1 MQQKLA
7 VLTGVLL
14 WMKVCVMIPS
24 TTNGGGH
31 RCDGSDDREA
41 DRQVGSVTDAWTADI
56 FNPTDFVDLQL
67 YVVCWQSGS

>member
-1 MQQKLA
+1 
-7 VLTGVLL
+7 
-14 WMKVCVMIPS
+14 MIPS